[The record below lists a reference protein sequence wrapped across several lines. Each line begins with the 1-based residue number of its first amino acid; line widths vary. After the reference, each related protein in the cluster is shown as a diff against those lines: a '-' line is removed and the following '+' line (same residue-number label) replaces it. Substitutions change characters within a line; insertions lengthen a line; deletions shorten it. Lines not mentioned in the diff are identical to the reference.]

1 MQLMRLRSAAAKQHS
16 GLHPEDRLNP
26 MSRALCHA
34 LFAVLLFGAALLGP
48 AGAWRWGRAWVL
60 IGLYLAIHV
69 VGTLRIVRANPG
81 LLIERAKLPVQP
93 GQPLP
98 DKVLLLACMAS
109 YAGEL
114 VLTGLDRERWRSAAT
129 LPSTLAWLGLALFA
143 AGWVLAM
150 RALETNAFATTVVRH
165 QVERGHTV
173 VDWGVYGV
181 VRHPMYAGLVA
192 ALLGVPLWLRS
203 PLGLG
208 VALVPIGL
216 LGLRLVLEERVLAQ
230 ALPAYAEYAARVRF
244 RLVPGL
250 W

>member
-1 MQLMRLRSAAAKQHS
+1 
-16 GLHPEDRLNP
+16 
-26 MSRALCHA
+26 
-34 LFAVLLFGAALLGP
+34 VLPLLGP
-48 AGAWRWGRAWVL
+48 TGAGSWGGAWVL
-60 IGLYLAIHV
+60 IGLYVAIHV

-81 LLIERAKLPVQP
+81 LLPERAKLPLQP

-114 VLTGLDRERWRSAAT
+114 VLTGLDRQRWRWVAA
-129 LPSTLAWLGLALFA
+129 LPSMLAWPGLALFA
-143 AGWVLAM
+143 AGWVLVM

-173 VDWGVYGV
+173 VDWGVYGA
-181 VRHPMYAGLVA
+181 VRHPMYTGLMA

-208 VALVPIGL
+208 VALVPIAL
-216 LGLRLVLEERVLAQ
+216 LGLRLVLEERVLVR

>member
-1 MQLMRLRSAAAKQHS
+1 MQ
-16 GLHPEDRLNP
+16 LNP
-26 MSRALCHA
+26 MSRALFNT
-34 LFAVLLFGAALLGP
+34 LFAALLFGAALLGP
-48 AGAWRWGRAWVL
+48 TGAWSWGRAWVL
-60 IGLYLAIHV
+60 IGLYLAIHMA
-69 VGTLRIVRANPG
+69 GTLRIVRANPG
-81 LLIERAKLPVQP
+81 LPAERAKVPLQR

-98 DKVLLLACMAS
+98 DKVLLLAFMAS

-114 VLTGLDRERWRSAAT
+114 VLTGLDRQRWRWAAA
-129 LPSTLAWLGLALFA
+129 LPSMLAWLGLALFA
-143 AGWVLAM
+143 GGWVLVM

-173 VDWGVYGV
+173 VDRGVYGV

-216 LGLRLVLEERVLAQ
+216 LGLRLVLEERVLVQ
-230 ALPAYAEYAARVRF
+230 ALPAYAEYAARVRV